1 MSRVRY
7 AKSMRDLERGAR
19 AGGGAAIADGS
30 DDPHDLHGLHDS
42 REVIRTIRI
51 VYETDAEVA
60 QAVVP
65 RPLEA
70 SVGSEVCVSFT
81 SMTRPATP
89 TTPDITIEVRS
100 ASFGVRVDYDEKPG
114 SYLLAVPMTSEG
126 AVLLSRERFG
136 QPAKLADVRLD
147 GAGDVVNASAIRKG
161 VCFLSAEAH
170 RAEALPPRRSVDY
183 GYSFK
188 AYPGSTPGKPFDQ
201 DPQLVRLEWR
211 YDFSRVWR
219 LDGELI
225 LADSSFDPVADLP
238 VRRIIEFEYA
248 EGTLER
254 SGRVLRP
261 VPGDWLL
268 PFIHQ
273 RYDDPTVEGVDV

>member
-7 AKSMRDLERGAR
+7 TKSMRDLE
-19 AGGGAAIADGS
+19 GGDGS
-30 DDPHDLHGLHDS
+30 DTDGLND
-42 REVIRTIRI
+42 VIRTIRI

-81 SMTRPATP
+81 SLATHV
-89 TTPDITIEVRS
+89 TPDVTIEIRS
-100 ASFGVRVDYDEKPG
+100 ASFGVRVDYDGKPG
-114 SYLLAVPMTSEG
+114 SYLLAMPMASER
-126 AVLLSRERFG
+126 AVFLARERFG
-136 QPAKLADVRLD
+136 QPAKLADLTLEAR
-147 GAGDVVNASAIRKG
+147 GDVVEASVARKG
-161 VCFLSAEAH
+161 VRFLSAQGRRGE
-170 RAEALPPRRSVDY
+170 ELGPRTFMEC

-188 AYPGSTPGKPFDQ
+188 AYPGCTPDKPFDQ

-211 YDFSRVWR
+211 YDFSNAWR
-219 LDGELI
+219 LDGELE
-225 LADSSFDPVADLP
+225 LADSPFDPVADLP
-238 VRRIIEFEYA
+238 VRRVIEFEYA
-248 EGTLER
+248 EGTIQS

-273 RYDDPTVEGVDV
+273 RYDEPTVEGIDV

>member
-7 AKSMRDLERGAR
+7 AKSMRDLERGAGDGEGHG
-19 AGGGAAIADGS
+19 AGDGADG
-30 DDPHDLHGLHDS
+30 DGLED
-42 REVIRTIRI
+42 VIRTIRI

-81 SMTRPATP
+81 SIATQL
-89 TTPDITIEVRS
+89 TPDVTIEARS

-114 SYLLAVPMTSEG
+114 SYLLAMPMSSEG
-126 AVLLSRERFG
+126 AVLLGRERYG
-136 QPAKLADVRLD
+136 QPAKLAELMLEATGGGVS
-147 GAGDVVNASAIRKG
+147 ASAVRKG
-161 VCFLSAEAH
+161 VRFLSVEAR
-170 RAEALPPRRSVDY
+170 RAEELVARDFTDY

-188 AYPGSTPGKPFDQ
+188 AYPGATPDKPFDQ

-211 YDFSRVWR
+211 YAFSRVWR
-219 LDGELI
+219 LEGEFALE
-225 LADSSFDPVADLP
+225 DSPFDPVADLP

-248 EGTLER
+248 EGTVQS

-273 RYDDPTVEGVDV
+273 RYDEPTVEGVDV